1 MSPGVF
7 LLIALAVMGGC
18 LALAGW
24 IQHRD
29 GPVDDE
35 GGVPTVHRMAGR
47 ARFVFAALGVVG
59 VVVGLV
65 LRDGKVI
72 AGGLLSLLAAGGQHW
87 VHGLTSR

>member
-7 LLIALAVMGGC
+7 IFVAVAVIAGC

-24 IQHRD
+24 VQHRD
-29 GPVDDE
+29 GPVDDQ

-47 ARFVFAALGVVG
+47 ARVVFVG
-59 VVVGLV
+59 VGVAGLVAGLV

-72 AGGLLSLLAAGGQHW
+72 AAGLLSLLAAWGQPW
-87 VHGLTSR
+87 VHGLTER